1 MNTPSK
7 HQQYEFDVFPKP
19 EKSGYAYLSDI
30 SNNINREAQSINVVF
45 SHQSVIILFL
55 CIVMLLVA
63 SFALGVE
70 KGKLTAR
77 SKEIPEKQEISAAA
91 ANPTITGTSVASGS
105 AAAKPQESVA
115 AMPAINTLTPA
126 AKPALQPPVATTQ
139 ETRQP
144 QTGFAIQV
152 ASLKNGNAARTLA
165 DSLSKKGI
173 SAFTRPSGKYTI
185 VLAGT
190 FSKKEEAQVNL
201 KILKKT
207 YSDCYIRNI

>member
-7 HQQYEFDVFPKP
+7 HQQYEFDVFPKSD
-19 EKSGYAYLSDI
+19 KSGYSYLSEI
-30 SNNINREAQSINVVF
+30 SNNTNREAQSINVVF

-70 KGKLTAR
+70 KGKLIAR
-77 SKEIPEKQEISAAA
+77 NKEIPEKQEAAA
-91 ANPTITGTSVASGS
+91 AVANSPITGTSVASGS
-105 AAAKPQESVA
+105 AATKPQESIA

-126 AKPALQPPVATTQ
+126 AKPAGQSTTATAQ

-144 QTGFAIQV
+144 QSGFTVQV
-152 ASLKNGNAARTLA
+152 ASLKSETAAKTLA

-173 SAFTRPSGKYTI
+173 NAFTRSSGKYTI

-190 FSKKEEAQVNL
+190 FSKKEDAQANL

-207 YSDCYIRNI
+207 YTDCYIRNI